1 MPFFEAGMFDIV
13 IDGQCLHCLIGEDRG
28 ACLAEVRRIL
38 RPGGVFFVSSM
49 VAPPKSD
56 DARACFDADR
66 GWLLR
71 DGKPYR
77 TLKSLDDLASE
88 LSQAGFAIEE
98 HTLGICAVG
107 VALHD
112 PLGNAVAISVP
123 VPSQRFQNRQAL
135 IAERLVAT
143 KHALESRMNSAAA

>member
-1 MPFFEAGMFDIV
+1 M
-13 IDGQCLHCLIGEDRG
+13 L
-28 ACLAEVRRIL
+28 
-38 RPGGVFFVSSM
+38 
-49 VAPPKSD
+49 SD
-56 DARACFDADR
+56 
-66 GWLLR
+66 
-71 DGKPYR
+71 
-77 TLKSLDDLASE
+77 LKSARRSGIAYDR
-88 LSQAGFAIEE
+88 EE

-123 VPSQRFQNRQAL
+123 VPSQRFQNCQAL

>member
-1 MPFFEAGMFDIV
+1 VIGSQRLRAVSAVGDTFPLYCTANGKAYLAQLSDAAVEA
-13 IDGQCLHCLIGEDRG
+13 LIGRAYEARTPKTLTRLETLLGDLKASRRSGVAYDR
-28 ACLAEVRRIL
+28 
-38 RPGGVFFVSSM
+38 
-49 VAPPKSD
+49 
-56 DARACFDADR
+56 
-66 GWLLR
+66 
-71 DGKPYR
+71 
-77 TLKSLDDLASE
+77 
-88 LSQAGFAIEE
+88 EE

-143 KHALESRMNSAAA
+143 KNALERHMNSVAA